1 MNIAEW
7 SIRNNVI
14 TWVMTVLM
22 VVVGVVSFTK
32 LSLLEDPEF
41 TIKEAMIITPYPG
54 ASAAEVEEEVTNVI
68 EQAVQTLGQLKY
80 VESRS
85 SRGIS
90 SVKAVIKDQYDKDT
104 LPQVW
109 DELRRKVGDAAVLGK
124 LPPGAGPSLVNDD
137 FGDVYGVYVAMTGDG
152 YSYKEIY
159 EFAKFMKRELL
170 KVPGVKRIELYANQ
184 PEVVY
189 IEMRRDK
196 MTQFGVSPD
205 DIYAALRAKNLPAD
219 SGYLRI
225 GQEFIPVNP
234 TGEFQS
240 EQEFGNLLISSSGT
254 NQVYLRDV
262 AEIRRGYQ
270 EPASTLMRFDGVAS
284 IGFALSAAAG
294 VN

>member
-7 SIRNNVI
+7 SIQKNVI
-14 TWVMTVLM
+14 TWVLTVLM
-22 VVVGVVSFTK
+22 AVVGVTSFTG

-85 SRGIS
+85 SRGVS
-90 SVKAVIKDQYDKDT
+90 SVKAVIKDQYDKET

-109 DELRRKVGDAAVLGK
+109 DELRRKVGDAAVMGK

-137 FGDVYGVYVAMTGDG
+137 FGDVYGVYVALTGDG

-170 KVPGVKRIELYANQ
+170 KVSGVKRIELYADQ

-205 DIYAALRAKNLPAD
+205 EIYAALRSKNLPAD
-219 SGYLRI
+219 SGHVRI

-234 TGEFQS
+234 TGEFK
-240 EQEFGNLLISSSGT
+240 SSSSRGSSAPSS
-254 NQVYLRDV
+254 RGPPDSG
-262 AEIRRGYQ
+262 RR
-270 EPASTLMRFDGVAS
+270 PRWRC
-284 IGFALSAAAG
+284 
-294 VN
+294 